1 MLVGFVA
8 LYLLV
13 TIGIGWYA
21 ARRVH
26 NATDYFVAGRSLPL
40 YMNMATVF
48 ATWFGAETVLAVS
61 STFLKDGLGG
71 VAADPF
77 GAAACLLIVALV
89 FARRFYRLNL
99 LTIGDF
105 YKKRYNRTVEIGTGV
120 AITLSYLGWASANLM
135 ALGICFNVLSR
146 GSIPLEQGIMLG
158 AAVVLVYLL
167 VGGMW
172 AVAFTDLF
180 QTVIIVLGLLYIA
193 VLLGG
198 EAGGFDRVVS
208 AAAGEGKFVVLPAFE
223 TKDVIALLAAFLTM
237 ALGSIAQQDVF
248 QRVTSARD
256 EKTAMRGTLFGGLAY
271 LVVAFVPMFIAVSA
285 FLIEKDMVTKML
297 ESDGNEFQLILPTLI
312 LNNTPLFAQVLFFGA
327 LLSAILS
334 TASGALLAPTAIFS
348 ENVLKPLLG
357 GRMPDRQLLVT
368 ARVMLVL
375 FTGSTML
382 FALNSES
389 SMYEMVQNAYKVT
402 LVAAFTPL
410 AFGMFWRGAT
420 PQGAIL
426 SIVLGLLTW
435 IVMEQTAPEGL
446 IPPQLVGLGAA
457 MLGMVLGSLAPPLA
471 GGRGH
476 PDVVD
481 QAVHGHAHLHGS
493 EPGHPRGH
501 GGAGAHGAAS
511 LHGGASS
518 HGGAGAPRG

>member
-61 STFLKDGLGG
+61 STFLRDGLGG

-77 GAAACLLIVALV
+77 GAAACLIIVAIV
-89 FARRFYRLNL
+89 FAKRFYRLNL

-105 YKKRYNRTVEIGTGV
+105 YKKRYNRTVEIGTAV

-146 GSIPLEQGIMLG
+146 GAIPLETGIMIG

-167 VGGMW
+167 IGGMW
-172 AVAFTDLF
+172 AVALTDLF

-198 EAGGFDRVVS
+198 QAGGFERVVS
-208 AAAGEGKFVVLPAFE
+208 AAAGEGRFVVLPSFDA
-223 TKDVIALLAAFLTM
+223 KDVIALFAAFLTM

-248 QRVTSARD
+248 QRVTSAKD
-256 EKTAMRGTLFGGLAY
+256 EKTAMRGTLFGGIAY
-271 LVVAFVPMFIAVSA
+271 LLIAFVPMFIAVSA
-285 FLIEKDMVTKML
+285 FLIEQDMVTKML
-297 ESDGNEFQLILPTLI
+297 GSDGNDFQLILPTLI

-348 ENVLKPLLG
+348 ENILKPALG
-357 GRMPDRQLLVT
+357 GRMSDRNLLVT
-368 ARVMLVL
+368 ARIMLVL

-410 AFGMFWRGAT
+410 AFGMFWRRAT
-420 PQGAIL
+420 PQGAML
-426 SIVLGLLTW
+426 SIVFGLATW
-435 IVMEQTAPEGL
+435 IAMEQLDPEGL

-457 MLGMVLGSLAPPLA
+457 IFGMVAGSLAPTIA

-476 PDVVD
+476 PNVVD
-481 QAVHGHAHLHGS
+481 EAIHGHAHLHGS
-493 EPGHPRGH
+493 GTAQPPAH
-501 GGAGAHGAAS
+501 AHG
-511 LHGGASS
+511 
-518 HGGAGAPRG
+518 R